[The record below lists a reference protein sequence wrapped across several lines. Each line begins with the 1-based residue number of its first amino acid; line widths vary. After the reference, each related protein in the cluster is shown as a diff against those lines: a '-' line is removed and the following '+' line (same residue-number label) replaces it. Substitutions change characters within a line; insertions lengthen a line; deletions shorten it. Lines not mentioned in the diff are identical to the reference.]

1 MADIVC
7 VCGGGVRMF
16 LQWPVDGKVFCIGVL
31 GQLIDDND
39 TLSQPI
45 ALGDVCFGVNMVS
58 SAHDVRTETHPEWT
72 VDSEASVADKLNR
85 VCGLG
90 PVHRR

>member
-1 MADIVC
+1 
-7 VCGGGVRMF
+7 
-16 LQWPVDGKVFCIGVL
+16 
-31 GQLIDDND
+31 
-39 TLSQPI
+39 
-45 ALGDVCFGVNMVS
+45 MVS